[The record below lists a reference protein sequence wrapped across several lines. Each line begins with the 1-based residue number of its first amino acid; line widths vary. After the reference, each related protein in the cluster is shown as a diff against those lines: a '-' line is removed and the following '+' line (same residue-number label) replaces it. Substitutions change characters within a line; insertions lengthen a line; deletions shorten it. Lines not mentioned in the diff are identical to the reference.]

1 MDAKLEKYL
10 DTVDKHLK
18 PLPVS
23 ERVDIVKEVKASM
36 QEMQAEG
43 LSSEQILARLGDAKD
58 LARAYLG
65 DLLAESNGFSWTRVL
80 TVCAFYSL
88 VGFSGMIVIPCLAI
102 MAPVFVLCG
111 IFCPIAGTAKLIDY
125 LLDLGIPWMDNVG
138 VFRRTRSPRSCANVL
153 LSARARRI
161 AHSRW
166 RFLLESACWLL
177 QEGWTGQTTSLDLI
191 PSL

>member
-138 VFRRTRSPRSCANVL
+138 VFLFGPDPLGPVSTFF
-153 LSARARRI
+153 
-161 AHSRW
+161 
-166 RFLLESACWLL
+166 FLLVLGALLILAGIFCWKALV
-177 QEGWTGQTTSLDLI
+177 GYCKKVGQVKRHLSI
-191 PSL
+191 